1 MHSSLAANISPAR
14 IDDDAVYH
22 PHRATWVEF
31 QQPWSAFTYTKLIR
45 PHKFPIPGVKP
56 RHFDL
61 SCPDVPAGFD
71 PDAVPTQE
79 LLDDT
84 WEAFCHAA
92 EEELIQKVGLDPSSR
107 QADQCRGRG
116 GPPRFRKCPLLPTHT
131 EAIASYGEA
140 KRWRWFANELAW
152 LGIIEVKLF
161 SYTGASGLVLTTL
174 HQQRHASIR
183 KLRDRFRHHMLLE
196 GVAELQEFFEVFTSR
211 DRGYEDLQ
219 ELSAWRLSCSQYA
232 SYLEWQIGKERRDSF
247 KQRLEDDFPGS
258 QGLLHRVT
266 KWRQAWQAPKGSIS
280 KKLLPAAP
288 QAAVDQELH
297 DWSKVWTTGSGFP
310 KPWRG
315 LQQVAVTPPSPHHL
329 RGLAQRFRAKTGIGV
344 DGWQPKLWA
353 YLTDGTLS
361 VLASLLA
368 WCQQLGRWPSQ
379 VHLLLVFIIGKLDGG
394 GRPIILLPGP
404 CRIWEAWQLP
414 TIRSWLAAHPRSYD
428 YTAAGQSSER
438 ALWKALLDDEL
449 VLGTGIRAAT
459 MLADLA
465 KCYEKVPHERMWWL
479 AAWWEGPLE
488 VVALALESFALGR
501 VIRLGEACSAEVLS
515 STALPAGSR
524 FAPTFLRFYLTLC
537 LDDLLGVFRFTIYLY
552 VDDIALRVMSTEAR
566 VLHMLPQATRLL
578 FWMPESFLGLEV
590 ARARD
595 GARGKC
601 SFLQTATPS
610 SGLTQAMAVLG
621 VPPSTSERWLGI
633 DYGPSVKTENQSAP
647 VRHARLKIAKQRWP
661 KIRGLPRARGGK
673 LKMVVR
679 QGLGASVAYGA
690 RVRGTPR
697 PIVRFIQQK
706 DRAVRRGA
714 TAFTSRVLHDGL
726 DPSCADTLVL
736 APLLAWAREAW
747 DHPEGRRAQAT
758 AWARV
763 QQQLA
768 LYMDADAQELWSVV
782 RGPAGAT
789 SVTVR
794 AHGWSMPSAF
804 EIVLPPRGGV
814 LQGGDVHLD
823 LLQICPKSVEAAV
836 LLAARSRAL
845 CQWAAAQPERAAL
858 LPAPWLTPARQL
870 VKRRKQDGWLQHH
883 ADAVKKAVLG
893 GFPSQEALFSSGQAD
908 TPYCQLCDDTTC
920 FGTHQHYYWRC
931 GSPTCA
937 TVREQLTAHDASPTF
952 RDVGHLGVSASSSEA
967 SRWLWGRGLR
977 RTPCYGLAWSLPS
990 QRTHWIVN
998 GAAPELTDV
1007 LVSDGSVKGLDDL
1020 RHGGWAALQCTA
1032 EADDVVQGLYGPLP
1046 FPDPS
1051 SVLAELWGLLH
1062 ALRHSVF
1069 ITAIIIDNAQVVQG
1083 LARGRAW
1090 CCSAARPYAHV
1101 WLEIWDR
1108 LDDMDILPGREL
1120 SVIKVASHISQAKR
1134 LELPEEVQIH
1144 MRHNDLA
1151 DEWAKQGADLSA
1163 PPEWATLQVKQE
1175 LKATKRVLEYIGH
1188 FRVLLDGVKLAEPRP
1203 KRQQGQEANIPQ
1215 AARPQAGPRHPHV
1228 LEVCRGY
1235 SKCTNC
1241 GKVARTRLAAFQL
1254 QECRGRLQGLQGKL
1268 VKSAAK
1274 RGSVA
1279 APPLGLCDSEQTMEI
1294 RTASWHQWVFE
1305 PLSSDDDQGGD
1316 AAGRAAEDAHGYD
1329 DTDEFAAL
1337 SVHSDLEVVEADGKA
1352 TQATGTQASERE
1364 SSPNPDLAPGA
1375 LQPQEEGAPA
1385 GGARREGVLRIR
1397 SAAATCSQVVDDGA
1411 TAGAGAAPVPTVP
1424 PAAQPAGEPGA
1435 DQGELASSLDVDGKA
1450 ATQAAAAVCSAP
1462 LAAHQARAGQGS
1474 LKHGGKAPR
1483 TGSSASS
1490 AAAAG
1495 SGQGGLAP
1503 LAGSPPPSAGAA
1515 AASEPERGARGRAAS
1530 AQPARSGQ
1538 ALPATARAASSE
1550 PRPHTVEIIGN
1561 FVVCVV
1567 CGSYYSS
1574 VARNLGGPR
1583 RRLDPRDPGDKERL
1597 RANIGFYLHAPFPS
1611 VNSFMTIPVREELLT
1626 GMLASDL
1633 IGFQFFPYA
1642 QWGWMDFFL
1651 AVKRILGLDPQ
1662 YQPGGYMCLDYN
1674 GRQAHVKVSHF
1685 VYPFQDTK
1693 QVVDQGSVAT
1703 KVAEV
1708 TKLFLGRTL
1717 FAGMDRCDGLSGLVP
1732 KFRAF
1737 RRFLLSKPEYKGKV
1751 LLIQYLF
1758 DDWNNGQLLQQLQAR
1773 PQAHPALEHRVAYV
1787 EELVRDEQAQLV
1799 QFSSDINAAF
1809 RHLDEARLPDLE
1821 ASAAQQQEELRQ
1833 LRAQQQQLLEGLAP
1847 AALRSE
1853 QLAAELAALRAE
1865 HTALRR
1871 EHEALRSE
1879 HGALRDC
1886 LLGWAPLASE
1896 AAPLC
1901 SLRRAVGA
1909 AGDRG
1914 ACLARLAAGCRALR
1928 GCARRAA
1935 EGGAGRDLD
1944 EAVWDA
1950 VPAFEPSE
1958 AVLERWSSSDTVQG
1972 VLPGVRAKAVV
1983 GLSDTLSFGDVH
1995 AVLQQLGV
2003 QLDHFVDTFARMP
2016 SAAGGRDERELMGM
2030 ADSILRRFASEGR
2043 GADEGVSGTP
2053 AGQRGTLSCRDLF
2066 RLLEVVGVSL
2076 KRFKAMVTGVE
2087 ELEDEA
2093 SPSFVQVGSYNLL
2106 RQLGSGSKGVCCWL
2120 GEHAVSEAK
2129 VAIKW
2134 PVKAAEM
2141 EVLRDL
2147 GRHDACGAPRML
2159 GAPRLLDSGVHGG
2172 KEYVAMEL
2180 LGSTLSKVFQG
2191 LAARSFRHRWRGVC
2205 AIGRMLVRRFQ
2216 ALHARGYVHC
2226 DVSPDNVLVG
2236 LAEVP
2241 SGGGG
2246 IRRPPS
2252 CTWSTSTHAAAP
2264 RRRGP
2269 GARRRQRGV
2278 GLRALGQRRGAA
2290 AGGRPRGL
2298 GVGAAPRAVR
2308 LPAVERVAA
2317 GRLQAR
2323 GLQPDQAPGEP
2334 AGAAG
2339 QDALL
2344 GGQGAALER
2353 HWGRPAQ
2360 GIPGELLR
2368 YLRACGVEAAE
2379 AGRPWGAA
2387 SGRGLLLELLGG
2399 GPGAAGAEA
2408 DRSDAR
2414 LLAQALAPT
2423 R

>member
-1 MHSSLAANISPAR
+1 MAHETVAHPTEGGDVSVGSIGGQSTCSGTSAKPQCDVAKCRPSAAGARRGKRRQRSHRRFTFHSVNASLSWGNVVGYLHGAAHQQLTEGKIPIIGSQEHGKRRLWAEESARALLPLGWRALPTPAMDGPNGGASAGVLLAIPACVGVTLASGQRHWDISPPGCAGRLLMATLEAKGIGKLLVFCAYCFTGQKLASVGNSALLSVITGWAVQLQLPWIVIADWENLPGALERSPWNNQLRGRVVAWQGEGGTNRSPHGERVIDYFWMHSSLAANISPAR

-92 EEELIQKVGLDPSSR
+92 EEELIQK
-107 QADQCRGRG
+107 
-116 GPPRFRKCPLLPTHT
+116 
-131 EAIASYGEA
+131 AIASYGEA

-161 SYTGASGLVLTTL
+161 SYTGASDLVLTTL

-196 GVAELQEFFEVFTSR
+196 GVAELQESFEVFTSR

-258 QGLLHRVT
+258 QGLPHRVT

-297 DWSKVWTTGSGFP
+297 DWS

-479 AAWWEGPLE
+479 AAWWDGPLE
-488 VVALALESFALGR
+488 VVALALESFAFGR

-537 LDDLLGVFRFTIYLY
+537 LDDLLGVFRLTIYLY
-552 VDDIALRVMSTEAR
+552 VDDIALRAMSTEAR

-578 FWMPESFLGLEV
+578 VWMPESFLGLEV

-610 SGLTQAMAVLG
+610 SGLTQATAVLG

-679 QGLGASVAYGA
+679 QGFGASVAYGA

-726 DPSCADTLVL
+726 DPSCPDTLVL

-768 LYMDADAQELWSVV
+768 LHMDADAQELWSVV

-845 CQWAAAQPERAAL
+845 CQWAAAQPERAAP

-893 GFPSQEALFSSGQAD
+893 GSPSQEALFSSGQAD
-908 TPYCQLCDDTTC
+908 TPHCQLCDDTTC

-967 SRWLWGRGLR
+967 SRWLWERGLR

-990 QRTHWIVN
+990 QRTHCIVN

-1007 LVSDGSVKGLDDL
+1007 LVSDGSVTGLDDL

-1279 APPLGLCDSEQTMEI
+1279 VPLLVAAGAAARPVRQRADHGGQGEPRVVPDPAPASQLGPDPLWAPVAAARAALGRMERIPDGPVCMGTPPSQPHITPEQQHVRSIMDDAIIWASFWIDRFDVAGFTNEWDYRTWCSEYLERFLSSAAWAPVREHLLRSNPGRTLGQVVDDLCATSWTRAEPARQAQFARVRPDSGLTARQRRRLLRHHFDVLNQVRERFRDLLGDRAPPE
-1294 RTASWHQWVFE
+1294 TASWHQWVFE

-1364 SSPNPDLAPGA
+1364 SSPNPDLAPRA

-1397 SAAATCSQVVDDGA
+1397 SAAATCSQDVDDGA

-1450 ATQAAAAVCSAP
+1450 ATQAAAAVRSAP

-1538 ALPATARAASSE
+1538 ALPEAARAASSE

-1567 CGSYYSS
+1567 RGSYYSS
-1574 VARNLGGPR
+1574 VARNLGGPC

-1597 RANIGFYLHAPFPS
+1597 R
-1611 VNSFMTIPVREELLT
+1611 
-1626 GMLASDL
+1626 
-1633 IGFQFFPYA
+1633 
-1642 QWGWMDFFL
+1642 
-1651 AVKRILGLDPQ
+1651 RIRRIQRGQDP
-1662 YQPGGYMCLDYN
+1662 
-1674 GRQAHVKVSHF
+1674 K
-1685 VYPFQDTK
+1685 T
-1693 QVVDQGSVAT
+1693 
-1703 KVAEV
+1703 
-1708 TKLFLGRTL
+1708 
-1717 FAGMDRCDGLSGLVP
+1717 
-1732 KFRAF
+1732 
-1737 RRFLLSKPEYKGKV
+1737 
-1751 LLIQYLF
+1751 
-1758 DDWNNGQLLQQLQAR
+1758 
-1773 PQAHPALEHRVAYV
+1773 
-1787 EELVRDEQAQLV
+1787 
-1799 QFSSDINAAF
+1799 
-1809 RHLDEARLPDLE
+1809 
-1821 ASAAQQQEELRQ
+1821 
-1833 LRAQQQQLLEGLAP
+1833 
-1847 AALRSE
+1847 
-1853 QLAAELAALRAE
+1853 
-1865 HTALRR
+1865 
-1871 EHEALRSE
+1871 
-1879 HGALRDC
+1879 
-1886 LLGWAPLASE
+1886 
-1896 AAPLC
+1896 
-1901 SLRRAVGA
+1901 
-1909 AGDRG
+1909 
-1914 ACLARLAAGCRALR
+1914 
-1928 GCARRAA
+1928 
-1935 EGGAGRDLD
+1935 GRDL
-1944 EAVWDA
+1944 
-1950 VPAFEPSE
+1950 S
-1958 AVLERWSSSDTVQG
+1958 
-1972 VLPGVRAKAVV
+1972 
-1983 GLSDTLSFGDVH
+1983 
-1995 AVLQQLGV
+1995 
-2003 QLDHFVDTFARMP
+2003 
-2016 SAAGGRDERELMGM
+2016 
-2030 ADSILRRFASEGR
+2030 
-2043 GADEGVSGTP
+2043 
-2053 AGQRGTLSCRDLF
+2053 
-2066 RLLEVVGVSL
+2066 
-2076 KRFKAMVTGVE
+2076 
-2087 ELEDEA
+2087 
-2093 SPSFVQVGSYNLL
+2093 
-2106 RQLGSGSKGVCCWL
+2106 
-2120 GEHAVSEAK
+2120 
-2129 VAIKW
+2129 
-2134 PVKAAEM
+2134 
-2141 EVLRDL
+2141 
-2147 GRHDACGAPRML
+2147 
-2159 GAPRLLDSGVHGG
+2159 
-2172 KEYVAMEL
+2172 
-2180 LGSTLSKVFQG
+2180 
-2191 LAARSFRHRWRGVC
+2191 
-2205 AIGRMLVRRFQ
+2205 
-2216 ALHARGYVHC
+2216 
-2226 DVSPDNVLVG
+2226 
-2236 LAEVP
+2236 
-2241 SGGGG
+2241 
-2246 IRRPPS
+2246 
-2252 CTWSTSTHAAAP
+2252 
-2264 RRRGP
+2264 
-2269 GARRRQRGV
+2269 
-2278 GLRALGQRRGAA
+2278 
-2290 AGGRPRGL
+2290 
-2298 GVGAAPRAVR
+2298 
-2308 LPAVERVAA
+2308 
-2317 GRLQAR
+2317 
-2323 GLQPDQAPGEP
+2323 
-2334 AGAAG
+2334 
-2339 QDALL
+2339 
-2344 GGQGAALER
+2344 
-2353 HWGRPAQ
+2353 
-2360 GIPGELLR
+2360 
-2368 YLRACGVEAAE
+2368 
-2379 AGRPWGAA
+2379 
-2387 SGRGLLLELLGG
+2387 
-2399 GPGAAGAEA
+2399 
-2408 DRSDAR
+2408 
-2414 LLAQALAPT
+2414 
-2423 R
+2423 

>member
-1 MHSSLAANISPAR
+1 MSSASQRARSEPRAKGGGRKGKSKGVGKAGKTNASGANPLDYVRCANCSYKWNFKARVECYNCKKPLKPAAVDEPPQLRASAWSFAREPWVRHSDDWFGYEAPPPQPAPPHPEHGQQLEAIKMAVAPPPVAATVLPDVALNRARAKQRRAQAAFLSKSQQVQAQEAQEPGAMAQPAVGLNVTALLAEDFQVEAGDAFRLDDPDLDITDTEREEFNKSLEGFVEQVKQHVRTTFGEAKTQLEQRRSEIDAKHQQLLARRQPQALRQQAPRRPQRPPRPQPRPPPLGSLRPLLGLLLLTLQSHPASAAPMAQPSWLSSGGTWKQQPPFQPGAQMRKAQTWGPDAPPEAKPREPRPVRLGRRERAILATRMRRMARHWCPTPSLGTTAQDRRHWDSYCVPYIFHQLGSGEYTAMLDDLAATTGSGSRIAERMRIARELGDEAWNRGGDARRLQRQWLEHLQVANQDAFEREAAQQDRTQSAAERWFDRQSQATSGTQAPTVYFDDRIHCWRLCAAKVLEADLGPSTSTGTSEEPLCCSASPVECTELTPTPAACNLTDEHRGSAVSSGESHCGPGQPNIIEMAHETVAHPTEGGDVSVGSVGGQSTCSGTPAKPQCDVAKYRPSAAGARRGKRRQRSHRRFTFHSVNASLSWGNVVGYLHGAAHQQLTEGKIPIIGFQEHGKRRLWAEESARALLPLGWRALPTPATDGPNGGASAGVLLAIPACVGVTLASGQRHWDISPPGCAGRLLMATLEAKGIGKLLVFCAYCFTGQKLASVGNSALLSVITGWAVQLQLPWIVIADWENLPDALERSPWNNQLRGRVVAWQGEGGTNRSPHGERVIDYFWMHSSLAANISPAR

-161 SYTGASGLVLTTL
+161 SYTGASDLALTTL

-232 SYLEWQIGKERRDSF
+232 SYLEWQIGKERRDSC

-280 KKLLPAAP
+280 KELLPAAP
-288 QAAVDQELH
+288 QAAVDQ
-297 DWSKVWTTGSGFP
+297 
-310 KPWRG
+310 
-315 LQQVAVTPPSPHHL
+315 
-329 RGLAQRFRAKTGIGV
+329 
-344 DGWQPKLWA
+344 
-353 YLTDGTLS
+353 
-361 VLASLLA
+361 
-368 WCQQLGRWPSQ
+368 
-379 VHLLLVFIIGKLDGG
+379 
-394 GRPIILLPGP
+394 
-404 CRIWEAWQLP
+404 AWQLP

-479 AAWWEGPLE
+479 AAWWDGPLE
-488 VVALALESFALGR
+488 VVALALESFAFGR

-537 LDDLLGVFRFTIYLY
+537 LDDLLGVFRLTIYLY

-566 VLHMLPQATRLL
+566 VLYMLPQATRLL
-578 FWMPESFLGLEV
+578 FWMLESFLGLEV

-736 APLLAWAREAW
+736 APLLAWAGGAW

-768 LYMDADAQELWSVV
+768 LYMDADAQELWSV
-782 RGPAGAT
+782 
-789 SVTVR
+789 
-794 AHGWSMPSAF
+794 
-804 EIVLPPRGGV
+804 
-814 LQGGDVHLD
+814 
-823 LLQICPKSVEAAV
+823 ICPKSVEAAV

-858 LPAPWLTPARQL
+858 LPAPWFTPARQL

-920 FGTHQHYYWRC
+920 FGTHQHYYWRR

-1101 WLEIWDR
+1101 WLEIWNR
-1108 LDDMDILPGREL
+1108 LDDMDIRPGREL

-1134 LELPEEVQIH
+1134 LELPGEVQIH

-1188 FRVLLDGVKLAEPRP
+1188 FRALLDGVKLAEPRH
-1203 KRQQGQEANIPQ
+1203 Q
-1215 AARPQAGPRHPHV
+1215 HV

-1241 GKVARTRLAAFQL
+1241 GK
-1254 QECRGRLQGLQGKL
+1254 
-1268 VKSAAK
+1268 
-1274 RGSVA
+1274 

-1294 RTASWHQWVFE
+1294 R
-1305 PLSSDDDQGGD
+1305 
-1316 AAGRAAEDAHGYD
+1316 
-1329 DTDEFAAL
+1329 
-1337 SVHSDLEVVEADGKA
+1337 
-1352 TQATGTQASERE
+1352 
-1364 SSPNPDLAPGA
+1364 
-1375 LQPQEEGAPA
+1375 
-1385 GGARREGVLRIR
+1385 
-1397 SAAATCSQVVDDGA
+1397 
-1411 TAGAGAAPVPTVP
+1411 
-1424 PAAQPAGEPGA
+1424 
-1435 DQGELASSLDVDGKA
+1435 
-1450 ATQAAAAVCSAP
+1450 
-1462 LAAHQARAGQGS
+1462 
-1474 LKHGGKAPR
+1474 
-1483 TGSSASS
+1483 
-1490 AAAAG
+1490 
-1495 SGQGGLAP
+1495 
-1503 LAGSPPPSAGAA
+1503 
-1515 AASEPERGARGRAAS
+1515 
-1530 AQPARSGQ
+1530 
-1538 ALPATARAASSE
+1538 
-1550 PRPHTVEIIGN
+1550 
-1561 FVVCVV
+1561 
-1567 CGSYYSS
+1567 
-1574 VARNLGGPR
+1574 
-1583 RRLDPRDPGDKERL
+1583 
-1597 RANIGFYLHAPFPS
+1597 
-1611 VNSFMTIPVREELLT
+1611 
-1626 GMLASDL
+1626 
-1633 IGFQFFPYA
+1633 
-1642 QWGWMDFFL
+1642 
-1651 AVKRILGLDPQ
+1651 
-1662 YQPGGYMCLDYN
+1662 
-1674 GRQAHVKVSHF
+1674 
-1685 VYPFQDTK
+1685 
-1693 QVVDQGSVAT
+1693 
-1703 KVAEV
+1703 
-1708 TKLFLGRTL
+1708 
-1717 FAGMDRCDGLSGLVP
+1717 
-1732 KFRAF
+1732 
-1737 RRFLLSKPEYKGKV
+1737 
-1751 LLIQYLF
+1751 
-1758 DDWNNGQLLQQLQAR
+1758 
-1773 PQAHPALEHRVAYV
+1773 
-1787 EELVRDEQAQLV
+1787 
-1799 QFSSDINAAF
+1799 
-1809 RHLDEARLPDLE
+1809 
-1821 ASAAQQQEELRQ
+1821 
-1833 LRAQQQQLLEGLAP
+1833 
-1847 AALRSE
+1847 
-1853 QLAAELAALRAE
+1853 
-1865 HTALRR
+1865 
-1871 EHEALRSE
+1871 
-1879 HGALRDC
+1879 
-1886 LLGWAPLASE
+1886 
-1896 AAPLC
+1896 
-1901 SLRRAVGA
+1901 
-1909 AGDRG
+1909 
-1914 ACLARLAAGCRALR
+1914 
-1928 GCARRAA
+1928 
-1935 EGGAGRDLD
+1935 
-1944 EAVWDA
+1944 
-1950 VPAFEPSE
+1950 
-1958 AVLERWSSSDTVQG
+1958 
-1972 VLPGVRAKAVV
+1972 
-1983 GLSDTLSFGDVH
+1983 
-1995 AVLQQLGV
+1995 
-2003 QLDHFVDTFARMP
+2003 
-2016 SAAGGRDERELMGM
+2016 
-2030 ADSILRRFASEGR
+2030 
-2043 GADEGVSGTP
+2043 
-2053 AGQRGTLSCRDLF
+2053 
-2066 RLLEVVGVSL
+2066 
-2076 KRFKAMVTGVE
+2076 
-2087 ELEDEA
+2087 
-2093 SPSFVQVGSYNLL
+2093 
-2106 RQLGSGSKGVCCWL
+2106 
-2120 GEHAVSEAK
+2120 
-2129 VAIKW
+2129 
-2134 PVKAAEM
+2134 
-2141 EVLRDL
+2141 
-2147 GRHDACGAPRML
+2147 
-2159 GAPRLLDSGVHGG
+2159 
-2172 KEYVAMEL
+2172 
-2180 LGSTLSKVFQG
+2180 
-2191 LAARSFRHRWRGVC
+2191 
-2205 AIGRMLVRRFQ
+2205 
-2216 ALHARGYVHC
+2216 
-2226 DVSPDNVLVG
+2226 
-2236 LAEVP
+2236 
-2241 SGGGG
+2241 
-2246 IRRPPS
+2246 
-2252 CTWSTSTHAAAP
+2252 
-2264 RRRGP
+2264 
-2269 GARRRQRGV
+2269 
-2278 GLRALGQRRGAA
+2278 
-2290 AGGRPRGL
+2290 
-2298 GVGAAPRAVR
+2298 
-2308 LPAVERVAA
+2308 
-2317 GRLQAR
+2317 
-2323 GLQPDQAPGEP
+2323 
-2334 AGAAG
+2334 
-2339 QDALL
+2339 
-2344 GGQGAALER
+2344 
-2353 HWGRPAQ
+2353 
-2360 GIPGELLR
+2360 
-2368 YLRACGVEAAE
+2368 
-2379 AGRPWGAA
+2379 
-2387 SGRGLLLELLGG
+2387 
-2399 GPGAAGAEA
+2399 
-2408 DRSDAR
+2408 
-2414 LLAQALAPT
+2414 
-2423 R
+2423 

>member
-1 MHSSLAANISPAR
+1 MSSASQRARSEPRAKGGGGKGKSKGIGKAGKTNASGANPLDYVRCANCSYKWNFKARVECYNCKKPLKPAAVDKPPQLRASAWPFVREPWVRHSDDWFGYEAPPPQPAPPSDAECLAALAARHPEHGRQLEAIKMAVAPPPVAATVLPDVALNRAQAKQRRAQAAFLSKSQQVHDAEQWLQACREEEVRAGELVLACNVEVEEAYKAAAPKGVQVQAQEAQEPGAKTQPAVGLNVTALLAEDFQVEAGDAFRLDDPDLDITDTEREEFNKSLEGFVEQVKQHVRTTFGEAKTQLEQRRSEIDAKHQQLLARRKRPRTEAAGAADQTPAQAPAAGWLSSGGTWKQQPPFQLGTQMRKAQSWGPDAPPEAKPREPRLVRLGRRERAILATRMRRMARHWRPTPSLGTTAQDRRHWDSYCVPYIFHQLGSGEYTAMLDDLAATTGSGSRIAERMRIARELGDEAWNRGGDARRLQRQWLEHLQVANQDAFEREAAQQDRTQSAAERWFDRQSQVLEADLGPSTSTGTSEEPLCCSASPVECTEPTPTPAACNLTDEHRGSAVSSGESHCGPGQPNIIEMAHETVAHPTEGGDVSVGSVGGQSTCSGTSAKPQCDVAKYRPSAAGARRGKRRQRSHRRFTFHSVNASLSWGNVVGYLHGAAHQQLTEGKIPIIGFQAHGKRRLWAEESARALPPLGWRALLTPATDGPNGGASAGVLLAIHACVGVTLASGQRHWDISPPGCAGRLLMATLEAKGIGKLLVFCAYCFTGQKLASVGNSAPLSVITGWAVQLQLPWIVIADWENLPGALERSPWNNQLRGRVVAWQGEGGTNRSPHGERVIDYFWMHSSLAANISPAR

-161 SYTGASGLVLTTL
+161 SYTGASDLVLTTL

-479 AAWWEGPLE
+479 AAWWGGPLE
-488 VVALALESFALGR
+488 VVALALESFAFGR

-537 LDDLLGVFRFTIYLY
+537 LDDLLGVFRLTIYLY

-578 FWMPESFLGLEV
+578 FWMLESFLGLEV

-610 SGLTQAMAVLG
+610 SGLTQAMAALG
-621 VPPSTSERWLGI
+621 APPSTSERWLGI

-908 TPYCQLCDDTTC
+908 TPHCQLCDDTTC

-967 SRWLWGRGLR
+967 SRWLWERGLR

-1188 FRVLLDGVKLAEPRP
+1188 FRVLLDGVKLAEPR
-1203 KRQQGQEANIPQ
+1203 
-1215 AARPQAGPRHPHV
+1215 HPHV

-1241 GKVARTRLAAFQL
+1241 GK
-1254 QECRGRLQGLQGKL
+1254 
-1268 VKSAAK
+1268 
-1274 RGSVA
+1274 
-1279 APPLGLCDSEQTMEI
+1279 APPPGLCDSEQTMEI
-1294 RTASWHQWVFE
+1294 R
-1305 PLSSDDDQGGD
+1305 
-1316 AAGRAAEDAHGYD
+1316 DAHGYD

-1337 SVHSDLEVVEADGKA
+1337 SVHSDLED
-1352 TQATGTQASERE
+1352 
-1364 SSPNPDLAPGA
+1364 
-1375 LQPQEEGAPA
+1375 
-1385 GGARREGVLRIR
+1385 
-1397 SAAATCSQVVDDGA
+1397 VDDGA

-1574 VARNLGGPR
+1574 VARNLGGPC

-1597 RANIGFYLHAPFPS
+1597 R
-1611 VNSFMTIPVREELLT
+1611 
-1626 GMLASDL
+1626 
-1633 IGFQFFPYA
+1633 
-1642 QWGWMDFFL
+1642 
-1651 AVKRILGLDPQ
+1651 RI
-1662 YQPGGYMCLDYN
+1662 
-1674 GRQAHVKVSHF
+1674 
-1685 VYPFQDTK
+1685 
-1693 QVVDQGSVAT
+1693 
-1703 KVAEV
+1703 
-1708 TKLFLGRTL
+1708 
-1717 FAGMDRCDGLSGLVP
+1717 
-1732 KFRAF
+1732 
-1737 RRFLLSKPEYKGKV
+1737 RR
-1751 LLIQYLF
+1751 I
-1758 DDWNNGQLLQQLQAR
+1758 
-1773 PQAHPALEHRVAYV
+1773 
-1787 EELVRDEQAQLV
+1787 
-1799 QFSSDINAAF
+1799 
-1809 RHLDEARLPDLE
+1809 
-1821 ASAAQQQEELRQ
+1821 
-1833 LRAQQQQLLEGLAP
+1833 
-1847 AALRSE
+1847 
-1853 QLAAELAALRAE
+1853 
-1865 HTALRR
+1865 
-1871 EHEALRSE
+1871 
-1879 HGALRDC
+1879 
-1886 LLGWAPLASE
+1886 
-1896 AAPLC
+1896 
-1901 SLRRAVGA
+1901 
-1909 AGDRG
+1909 
-1914 ACLARLAAGCRALR
+1914 
-1928 GCARRAA
+1928 
-1935 EGGAGRDLD
+1935 
-1944 EAVWDA
+1944 
-1950 VPAFEPSE
+1950 
-1958 AVLERWSSSDTVQG
+1958 
-1972 VLPGVRAKAVV
+1972 
-1983 GLSDTLSFGDVH
+1983 
-1995 AVLQQLGV
+1995 
-2003 QLDHFVDTFARMP
+2003 
-2016 SAAGGRDERELMGM
+2016 
-2030 ADSILRRFASEGR
+2030 
-2043 GADEGVSGTP
+2043 
-2053 AGQRGTLSCRDLF
+2053 QRG
-2066 RLLEVVGVSL
+2066 
-2076 KRFKAMVTGVE
+2076 
-2087 ELEDEA
+2087 
-2093 SPSFVQVGSYNLL
+2093 Q
-2106 RQLGSGSKGVCCWL
+2106 
-2120 GEHAVSEAK
+2120 
-2129 VAIKW
+2129 
-2134 PVKAAEM
+2134 
-2141 EVLRDL
+2141 
-2147 GRHDACGAPRML
+2147 
-2159 GAPRLLDSGVHGG
+2159 
-2172 KEYVAMEL
+2172 
-2180 LGSTLSKVFQG
+2180 
-2191 LAARSFRHRWRGVC
+2191 
-2205 AIGRMLVRRFQ
+2205 
-2216 ALHARGYVHC
+2216 
-2226 DVSPDNVLVG
+2226 
-2236 LAEVP
+2236 
-2241 SGGGG
+2241 
-2246 IRRPPS
+2246 
-2252 CTWSTSTHAAAP
+2252 
-2264 RRRGP
+2264 
-2269 GARRRQRGV
+2269 
-2278 GLRALGQRRGAA
+2278 
-2290 AGGRPRGL
+2290 
-2298 GVGAAPRAVR
+2298 
-2308 LPAVERVAA
+2308 
-2317 GRLQAR
+2317 
-2323 GLQPDQAPGEP
+2323 
-2334 AGAAG
+2334 
-2339 QDALL
+2339 
-2344 GGQGAALER
+2344 
-2353 HWGRPAQ
+2353 
-2360 GIPGELLR
+2360 
-2368 YLRACGVEAAE
+2368 
-2379 AGRPWGAA
+2379 
-2387 SGRGLLLELLGG
+2387 
-2399 GPGAAGAEA
+2399 
-2408 DRSDAR
+2408 
-2414 LLAQALAPT
+2414 
-2423 R
+2423 